1 MSDTSCKILEVPRME
16 SHLEIKGR
24 TAVVTGSAVRIGRQ
38 ICLTLAERGANIVV
52 NYRSSSAQAAELIDK
67 ITDMGVGAL
76 AVQADVSRGEDIA
89 RLQAEAESA
98 FGPVDIL
105 VNNASIF
112 PKTPI
117 EELSERD
124 WDESIAVNL
133 KGPFLSCL
141 RFGRKMA
148 QDRGGVIVNL
158 ADWAA
163 FRPYRHYLPYL
174 TAKGGIVTMTKAFAV
189 ELAPKVRV
197 NAIAPGPIHP
207 PLDLSAED
215 IEEARSGTLLGRWG
229 QAEDIAKAV
238 AFLIEG
244 SDFIT
249 GAILPVDGGRLIA

>member
-1 MSDTSCKILEVPRME
+1 ME
-16 SHLEIKGR
+16 IQGR
-24 TAVVTGSAVRIGRQ
+24 TAIVTGGALRVGRQ
-38 ICLTLAERGANIVV
+38 ICLALAERGANIVV
-52 NYRSSSAQAAELIDK
+52 NYRSSAGQAAQLVDS

-76 AVQADVSRGEDIA
+76 AVHADVSIA
-89 RLQAEAESA
+89 DDVTRLSREAEAA
-98 FGPVDIL
+98 FGHVDIL

-117 EELSERD
+117 DQLTERD

-133 KGPFLSCL
+133 KGPFLCCL
-141 RFGRKMA
+141 EFGRKMA
-148 QDRGGVIVNL
+148 ENNGGSIVNL

-174 TAKGGIVTMTKAFAV
+174 TAKGGIITMTKAFAV

-197 NAIAPGPIHP
+197 NAIAPGPIAP
-207 PLDLSAED
+207 PADLSAEE
-215 IEEARSGTLLGRWG
+215 IEESRSGTLLGRWG
-229 QAEDIAKAV
+229 NPNDIARAA